1 MSRKPQA
8 DDELPP
14 SKSQRKREHRA
25 LQTLAESLIA
35 LPESRFRKLPLAERT
50 RDALVA
56 ARGMSA
62 SGARN
67 RQVRLIAHLLEEED
81 TGALAHPVA
90 ELSAAA
96 RAETALHHR
105 AERLRDVVLEQG
117 ALALGFPLGAADSA
131 RLAELRTEALAPF
144 DAARARHA
152 RREIYRVILALLQ
165 AQPGT

>member
-81 TGALAHPVA
+81 IEALSRPIA
-90 ELSAAA
+90 ELSAEA

-105 AERLRDVVLEQG
+105 AERLRDLVLEKG

-165 AQPGT
+165 AHPGT

>member
-25 LQTLAESLIA
+25 LQTLAEALIA
-35 LPESRFRKLPLAERT
+35 LPQSRFRKLALAERT
-50 RDALVA
+50 RAALEM
-56 ARGMSA
+56 ARAMSA

-67 RQVRLIAHLLEEED
+67 RQVRLIAHLLEDED
-81 TGALAHPVA
+81 IEALARPVT
-90 ELSAAA
+90 ELSAQA

-117 ALALGFPLGAADSA
+117 PLALGFPLGAADSA
-131 RLAELRTEALAPF
+131 RLTELRTEALAPR

-152 RREIYRVILALLQ
+152 RREIYRVILALLPD
-165 AQPGT
+165 QPGT